1 MNLLRNPA
9 IWPLLLVNFVGAL
22 GFTITLPLTPYY
34 AATFGADPFLVGLLS
49 ASYAIFAVI
58 AGPILGRLSDRQGR
72 RPWLIFSQLGTLVG
86 FIITAIGGAL
96 WVLFLGRIIDGI
108 SGGNQV
114 IAQAYL
120 GDVTKPAE
128 RTQAYGLMGAT
139 FGLGAIVGPVLGG
152 ALSVFGYAVPFWVAA
167 GISAVS
173 LLATWRFLPE
183 SRPADGPTT
192 GGGWRVVGD
201 GRRATES
208 PATTGG
214 VWRAAGD
221 AEGRHSPPATPA
233 NPSLSEKT
241 GDRTGGL
248 AILLRQPDLRRLLV
262 LFGVMALVMGMFVAS
277 IGLFMQLQLRVS
289 PAVAG
294 MMVAY
299 YGVLTVAAQVGLV
312 GRLARRFGE
321 AHLLAP
327 ALLSLAVAMGILFVA
342 TTIPMSLLSVTFL
355 VFGIATLRPSLVSLV
370 SQVAGPERQ
379 GLAMGAVQSIEGL
392 TQIVTPILSGLLID
406 LYSPGTP
413 GIVAA
418 AIALAGL
425 AYAITV
431 RPQQVAVAGA
441 G

>member
-1 MNLLRNPA
+1 
-9 IWPLLLVNFVGAL
+9 
-22 GFTITLPLTPYY
+22 
-34 AATFGADPFLVGLLS
+34 
-49 ASYAIFAVI
+49 
-58 AGPILGRLSDRQGR
+58 
-72 RPWLIFSQLGTLVG
+72 
-86 FIITAIGGAL
+86 
-96 WVLFLGRIIDGI
+96 
-108 SGGNQV
+108 
-114 IAQAYL
+114 
-120 GDVTKPAE
+120 
-128 RTQAYGLMGAT
+128 
-139 FGLGAIVGPVLGG
+139 
-152 ALSVFGYAVPFWVAA
+152 
-167 GISAVS
+167 
-173 LLATWRFLPE
+173 
-183 SRPADGPTT
+183 
-192 GGGWRVVGD
+192 
-201 GRRATES
+201 
-208 PATTGG
+208 
-214 VWRAAGD
+214 
-221 AEGRHSPPATPA
+221 
-233 NPSLSEKT
+233 
-241 GDRTGGL
+241 
-248 AILLRQPDLRRLLV
+248 
-262 LFGVMALVMGMFVAS
+262 MALVMGMFVAS

-299 YGVLTVAAQVGLV
+299 YGVLTVAVQVGLV

-355 VFGIATLRPSLVSLV
+355 VFGFATLRPSLISLV